1 MENLP
6 AWATW
11 ANLII
16 AIGGIEAL
24 IGAVPNNW
32 IPYRSVI
39 LRLFKAIDDF

>member
-6 AWATW
+6 VWLTW
-11 ANLII
+11 QNVLI

-32 IPYRSVI
+32 IKYRSVL
-39 LRLFKAIDDF
+39 LRLFKAIEEF